1 MGISQTPLPC
11 AWRIVSHPV
20 SAYPNGMANIP
31 LTLAALATSAVPGL
45 TAVAV
50 RPHDALGDEYNS
62 VILTTEDDEII
73 VSVPKTQQAETAQS
87 ASLLALTALSDGAR
101 DQLPFEVPR
110 VLGMTRAGDTRA
122 VATSFLD
129 GARFDIADLTD
140 DAILIESIARS
151 IASIH
156 ALPHSIVQQ
165 GGLSNRSA
173 TDQRLLVTR
182 LVDRAAATR
191 SLPETVQRRWVEV
204 LETASL
210 WDFSPKT
217 VHGSLKD
224 SSILV
229 ADDAI
234 IGVLDW
240 SQFAVADPAVDLAWL
255 LEAGDAVFEAVLGRY
270 LKFSDASD
278 AQALRSRAMLYHELE
293 VAKWL
298 LHGVE
303 THDRGVIDDAVAM
316 LDRMVDRLSLLEPA
330 IPSRSQLSEAEVETL
345 LDQTPDVND
354 RLSDTA
360 AYEAL
365 DEDRMFG
372 IDTDFVDPLPKPETI
387 SDADADASGE
397 AGADPASRKHPE
409 GQSSGDEQP
418 ESDEQLT
425 QPIDDEDLPPKAR

>member
-1 MGISQTPLPC
+1 MGTSQTPPPC
-11 AWRIVSHPV
+11 AWRVVSHPV

-62 VILTTEDDEII
+62 VILTTDDDEII
-73 VSVPKTQQAETAQS
+73 VSVPKTQQAETTQS

-101 DQLPFEVPR
+101 GQLPFAVPR

-129 GARFDIADLTD
+129 GARFDIADLTA
-140 DAILIESIARS
+140 DALLIEPIARS
-151 IASIH
+151 IAAIH
-156 ALPHSIVQQ
+156 ALPPSVVQQ

-191 SLPETVQRRWVEV
+191 SVPETVQRRWVEV
-204 LETASL
+204 LEAASL

-217 VHGSLKD
+217 VHGSLTD
-224 SSILV
+224 ASILV
-229 ADDAI
+229 ADDDV

-255 LEAGDAVFEAVLGRY
+255 LEAGDEVFEAVLSRY
-270 LKFSDASD
+270 LELSDAGDS
-278 AQALRSRAMLYHELE
+278 QALRSRAMLYHELD

-303 THDRGVIDDAVAM
+303 THDQAVVDDAVAM
-316 LDRMVDRLSLLEPA
+316 LDRMVDRLSLLDPVV
-330 IPSRSQLSEAEVETL
+330 PSRARLNEAEVETL
-345 LDQTPDVND
+345 LAHTPEVTD

-372 IDTDFVDPLPKPETI
+372 MDTDFIEPLPKPNAEEHPH
-387 SDADADASGE
+387 DAP
-397 AGADPASRKHPE
+397 AGADVE
-409 GQSSGDEQP
+409 SSGHNAAEQL
-418 ESDEQLT
+418 DGHDQLT
-425 QPIDDEDLPPKAR
+425 QPIDESDLPPKSR